1 MNFKKDLREIA
12 EKYLNNYGVSFH
24 SSEDDRIVI
33 DRWINVENRIIPQK
47 TRAIR
52 ISKKIENSTYDED
65 INSALNLLKKKIEN
79 GDDINS
85 YLSKSIYYEDYTDYL
100 FSDWG
105 MHHLHLSI
113 ESDPNDSKFIKRSDN
128 LLFVTYNEEEIY
140 FIDIRPHNE
149 QYVFAQK
156 ELLKIIET
164 DFPQIIENYRIK
176 DAIDVAIDIE
186 DAQTIKTMREAGY
199 NMIYKV
205 KGKIYAPMGGG
216 FTAATLNTKSLRV
229 RMVSNDF
236 IRMINNYEKHIEENR
251 ATIEDMIKQIN
262 PTQTFYNYKLIFTD
276 AGYKVL
282 ETNSGIL
289 L

>member
-12 EKYLNNYGVSFH
+12 EKHLSNYGVSFN
-24 SSEDDRIVI
+24 SNEDDRIVI
-33 DRWINVENRIIPQK
+33 DRWINVEIRIIQK
-47 TRAIR
+47 KKRVIR
-52 ISKKIENSTYDED
+52 ISKKIENSSYNED
-65 INSALNLLKKKIEN
+65 INAALDLLKKKIEN

-85 YLSKSIYYEDYTDYL
+85 YLSKSIFYEDYTDYL

-105 MHHLHLSI
+105 IHHLHLSI
-113 ESDPNDSKFIKRSDN
+113 ESDPNDSKFMKRSDK

-156 ELLKIIET
+156 ELLEIIES
-164 DFPQIIENYRIK
+164 DFPQVIESYRIK

-186 DAQTIKTMREAGY
+186 DAPTIKAMREAGY
-199 NMIYKV
+199 NMLYKV
-205 KGKIYAPMGGG
+205 NGKIYAPMGGG
-216 FTAATLNTKSLRV
+216 FTAATLNTKSVRV
-229 RMVSNDF
+229 RMISNDF
-236 IRMINNYEKHIEENR
+236 IRMIRNYEKHIIENK
-251 ATIEDMIKQIN
+251 TKIEDMIKKIN
-262 PTQTFYNYKLIFTD
+262 PTQNCYNYKLIFTD